1 MLNPLYMNDI
11 EEMETEVSE
20 ENRERFKIHD
30 LSSLTWAMRKLSA
43 IEAKKADVNLLV
55 NSEKERLEQY
65 RTKELESLQGSE
77 NFFHSLIQEYADQ
90 EKAKDP
96 KFKQKTPYG
105 SISFRKSQPKW
116 NYDEPALIEYLEQNE
131 LSEYIRIKKEPVKTE
146 IKKLFKVDK
155 GGYVYDTNGQEV
167 NGILVEYL
175 PDQLAVKVGE

>member
-11 EEMETEVSE
+11 DEMENEVSE

-55 NSEKERLEQY
+55 NNEKERLEQY

-77 NFFHSLIQEYADQ
+77 DFFHSLIQEYADQ
-90 EKAKDP
+90 KKEKDP

-105 SISFRKSQPKW
+105 SIGYRKQPAKW
-116 NYDEPALIEYLEQNE
+116 NYDDSALIEYLEQNE
-131 LSEYIRIKKEPVKTE
+131 FAELVRIKKEPVKTE
-146 IKKLFKVDK
+146 IKKLFKVDE

-167 NGILVEYL
+167 HGIIVEYL
-175 PDQLAVKVGE
+175 PDTLTVKVGE

>member
-1 MLNPLYMNDI
+1 MINPLYMNDI

-55 NSEKERLEQY
+55 NNEKERLEQY
-65 RTKELESLQGSE
+65 RTKELENLQGSE
-77 NFFHSLIQEYADQ
+77 NFFHSLIHDYA
-90 EKAKDP
+90 ERMRAEDP
-96 KFKQKTPYG
+96 KFKQSTPYG
-105 SISFRKSQPKW
+105 KISYRKQTAKW
-116 NYDEPALIEYLEQNE
+116 NYDDSALIEYLEQNE
-131 LSEYIRIKKEPVKTE
+131 FADLIRIKKEPVKTE

-167 NGILVEYL
+167 HGILVEHL
-175 PDQLAVKVGE
+175 PDQLTVKVGE